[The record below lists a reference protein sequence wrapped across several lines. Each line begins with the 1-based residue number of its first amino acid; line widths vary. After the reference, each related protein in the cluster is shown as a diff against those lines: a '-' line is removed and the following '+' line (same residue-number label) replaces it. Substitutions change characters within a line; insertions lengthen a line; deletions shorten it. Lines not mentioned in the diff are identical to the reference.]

1 MTRRQN
7 RVWAE
12 LKLPTN
18 VPAYVVAVR
27 AILDAGK
34 ELQLPGAAPILA
46 QLEVS
51 LAELDE
57 ALVASQTGTKG
68 TIPARDAKQNVVRS
82 ILNEYRAV
90 VQKAADANP
99 EEAASLIE
107 RARLFVRAPSSR
119 EKVPFEAENG
129 SVSGQAKLAVLS
141 AGDNATY
148 YFEYSPDG
156 GKTWNGRPGVKQAE
170 TTIDRLPV
178 GEVVQFRYR
187 VLTRSGMSDWSDV
200 ISLLIK

>member
-12 LKLPTN
+12 LKLPTK
-18 VPAYVVAVR
+18 VPDYIIAVR
-27 AILDAGK
+27 GILEAGN
-34 ELQLPGAAPILA
+34 ELQLPGAAPVLA
-46 QLEVS
+46 QLAVA
-51 LAELDE
+51 LDELDE
-57 ALVASQTGTKG
+57 AHVASQAGTRG

-148 YFEYSPDG
+148 YFEFSPNG

-170 TTIDRLPV
+170 TTIDGLPI

-187 VLTRSGMSDWSDV
+187 ALTRAGTSDWSDV